1 MGGGRKLAAF
11 VWAPGQRHANDA
23 WLCSKHALVTRA
35 NRVHLDARQ
44 KGTAMNLFFLVS
56 RARNDV
62 LDSSKATKAN
72 SLDSRFMREQRRI
85 YADVYGR

>member
-11 VWAPGQRHANDA
+11 VWAPDSVMQLAHG
-23 WLCSKHALVTRA
+23 SVPKHALVTRA
-35 NRVHLDARQ
+35 NRVHLDAGQ

-62 LDSSKATKAN
+62 LDRSKATKAN
-72 SLDSRFMREQRRI
+72 GLDSRFMREQRRI
-85 YADVYGR
+85 YASVYGR